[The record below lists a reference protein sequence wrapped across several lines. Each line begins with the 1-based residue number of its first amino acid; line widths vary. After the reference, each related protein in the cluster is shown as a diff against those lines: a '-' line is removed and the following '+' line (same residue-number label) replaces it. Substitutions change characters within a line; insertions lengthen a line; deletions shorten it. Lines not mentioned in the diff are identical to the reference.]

1 MKIEGPPRQ
10 CSISFVAGSLAST
23 LGRMKH
29 VRAKCPPFK
38 TVSPEKGSP
47 LGQASLLPG
56 FGSVFRVPFVGVVLK
71 GHERT
76 TTLLLL
82 DGVGGQGG
90 VHDFE
95 APGLVAGQEIRKLYH
110 THVCEDTR
118 QDRLPLEEMMRT
130 MRVVERQAPLPA
142 ASRGLGRR
150 GLWGAGGSKCLRAE
164 ELPGVLQGH
173 GTSSLVSTRAPKN
186 EWGFHMDGFSTCKG
200 YSSLQEMFGPY
211 VQSAL
216 ALAPRSRDID
226 SASRGD
232 AQSGP

>member
-1 MKIEGPPRQ
+1 MKIEGPPERQ

-23 LGRMKH
+23 LGSRMKH
-29 VRAKCPPFK
+29 VPSAKCPPFK

-47 LGQASLLPG
+47 LGQAKSLLPG
-56 FGSVFRVPFVGVVLK
+56 FGSVFCWVPFVGVVLK

-142 ASRGLGRR
+142 ASRGLGRK
-150 GLWGAGGSKCLRAE
+150 GLWGAGG
-164 ELPGVLQGH
+164 
-173 GTSSLVSTRAPKN
+173 
-186 EWGFHMDGFSTCKG
+186 
-200 YSSLQEMFGPY
+200 GPN
-211 VQSAL
+211 A
-216 ALAPRSRDID
+216 
-226 SASRGD
+226 
-232 AQSGP
+232 